1 MRFHLHYSD
10 NNTTPERWPPPWSHA
25 RAGGTVVDMIEGL
38 TDALR
43 DRYRVEALVGRG
55 GMATV
60 YRAVDLRHDR
70 VVAIKVMNPTF
81 AETVGRDRFLR
92 EIRVTAGL
100 SHPHILALHDS
111 GDVADPHDS
120 AGGRLLFYVMPFVD
134 GVSLRER
141 LTAQP
146 RLSLDEVRKITREV
160 GSALSYAHSRGIV
173 HRDIKPENI
182 LLAGYSSEDTKV
194 AWNTLVADFGIAAPT
209 ATHAE
214 HLTGT
219 GIAVGSPQ
227 YMSPEQAVGDRVD
240 HRSDVYALGC
250 VVYEML
256 EGAPPRGVP
265 TFKRGVAPAI
275 ARAVLRALATDPG
288 DRFGDVRE
296 FVDAIDA
303 RAKTA
308 AVSWMRP
315 LLWASAAA
323 VVALVAVWS
332 ALSHRPVARGAAMT
346 RDSLALALYNRGRA
360 NVNTRNASNMRDA
373 ITEFSRAIERDSAFA
388 LAWAGLA
395 RAAEMAV
402 RRGFAIPGR
411 SPDSLI
417 ALAIGASQR
426 AVALDS
432 SAGEVWLVRARVME
446 SVEPTSRTAVL
457 NDLRRALAADSTNGE
472 VWFALGRAREE
483 ILDSAGARAAYGK
496 SLKLDPR
503 RLDLLAWLAL
513 HFLWSGQPADGIMW
527 TDSALAVD
535 PTYELAREA
544 AVQLATELRDWPL
557 AERHLL
563 ALQRVAQGPDRMV
576 PLADAARLAALR
588 GDAATA
594 QRFAGAAE
602 RLVDSTTLTM
612 HQSVFL
618 GVAFSAAGDT
628 ARAYRWLTSF
638 SPRGDVH
645 FQLHLH
651 REPAL
656 VWLRDPQYRSLLSP

>member
-1 MRFHLHYSD
+1 
-10 NNTTPERWPPPWSHA
+10 
-25 RAGGTVVDMIEGL
+25 MIERL

-70 VVAIKVMNPTF
+70 VVAIKVMNPEF

-111 GDVADPHDS
+111 GDVEDPRDS
-120 AGGRLLFYVMPFVD
+120 AGGRLLFCVMPFVD

-141 LTAQP
+141 LGTQP
-146 RLSLDEVRKITREV
+146 RLSLDEVRKIIREV
-160 GSALSYAHSRGIV
+160 GGALSYAHSRGIV

-182 LLAGYSSEDTKV
+182 LLAGYSPGDAEAS
-194 AWNTLVADFGIAAPT
+194 WNTLVADFGIAAPT

-240 HRSDVYALGC
+240 HRSDIWALGC
-250 VVYEML
+250 AVYEML

-265 TFKRGVAPAI
+265 SFKRGVSPAI

-288 DRFGDVRE
+288 DRFADVRA

-303 RAKTA
+303 RAKI
-308 AVSWMRP
+308 SWMRP

-323 VVALVAVWS
+323 LIALVAAWS
-332 ALSHRPVARGAAMT
+332 ALARRPVVRGPAMT
-346 RDSLALALYNRGRA
+346 KDTLALALYNRGRA
-360 NVNTRNASNMRDA
+360 NVATRNASNVRDA
-373 ITEFSRAIERDSAFA
+373 FAEFSRAIERDSGFA
-388 LAWAGLA
+388 LAWSGLA
-395 RAAEMAV
+395 RAAQMAV
-402 RRGFAIPGR
+402 QRGFAIPGR

-417 ALAIGASQR
+417 ALAIAASQR
-426 AVALDS
+426 GVALDS
-432 SAGEVWLVRARVME
+432 SATDVWLVRARVME

-457 NDLRRALAADSTNGE
+457 NDLRRALAADSTSGE

-483 ILDSAGARAAYGK
+483 VLDSAGARAAYVK
-496 SLKLDPR
+496 ALALDPG

-513 HFLWSGQPADGIMW
+513 HFLWSGHPADGIKW
-527 TDSALAVD
+527 ADSALAVD
-535 PTYELAREA
+535 PTYELARSA
-544 AVQLATELRDWPL
+544 AVQLAIELRQWPL

-563 ALQRVAQGPDRMV
+563 ALQRVAQGPDRAV
-576 PLADAARLAALR
+576 PLALAARLAALR
-588 GDAATA
+588 GDPATA
-594 QRFAGAAE
+594 RRLAAAAE
-602 RLVDSTTLTM
+602 RLVDSTALTL

-618 GVAFSAAGDT
+618 GVAFSATDT
-628 ARAYRWLTSF
+628 TRAYRWLASF

-656 VWLRDPQYRSLLSP
+656 AWLRDPEYRGLLSP

>member
-1 MRFHLHYSD
+1 
-10 NNTTPERWPPPWSHA
+10 
-25 RAGGTVVDMIEGL
+25 MIERL
-38 TDALR
+38 TNALR

-70 VVAIKVMNPTF
+70 VVAIKVMNPDF

-111 GDVADPHDS
+111 GDVADSRNS

-141 LTAQP
+141 LAAQP
-146 RLSLDEVRKITREV
+146 RLSLDEVRKIVREV
-160 GSALSYAHSRGIV
+160 GGALSYAHSRGIV

-182 LLAGYSSEDTKV
+182 LLAGYSPGDTRA

-209 ATHAE
+209 ATRAE

-256 EGAPPRGVP
+256 EGTPPRGVP
-265 TFKRGVAPAI
+265 TFKRGLSPAI
-275 ARAVLRALATDPG
+275 ARAVLRALATDPA
-288 DRFGDVRE
+288 DRFADVRA

-303 RAKTA
+303 RAKTTA
-308 AVSWMRP
+308 ASWLRP

-323 VVALVAVWS
+323 LVALVAAWS
-332 ALSHRPVARGAAMT
+332 VLSRRPAARGPAMT
-346 RDSLALALYNRGRA
+346 KDTLALALYNRGRA
-360 NVNTRNASNMRDA
+360 NVATRNASNVREA
-373 ITEFSRAIERDSAFA
+373 ISEFSYAIERDSGFA
-388 LAWAGLA
+388 LAWSGLA
-395 RAAEMAV
+395 LAAQLAV
-402 RRGFAIPGR
+402 QRGFAIPGR

-417 ALAIGASQR
+417 ALAIAASQR
-426 AVALDS
+426 AVVLDS
-432 SAGEVWLVRARVME
+432 SAGDVWLVRARVME
-446 SVEPTSRTAVL
+446 SVEPTSRAAVL

-472 VWFALGRAREE
+472 VWFALARAREE
-483 ILDSAGARAAYGK
+483 VLDSAGAHAAYVK
-496 SLKLDPR
+496 ALALDPS

-513 HFLWSGQPADGIMW
+513 HFLWSGRPAVGLTW
-527 TDSALAVD
+527 ADSALAID
-535 PTYELAREA
+535 PTYELARNA
-544 AVQLATELRDWPL
+544 AVQLAIELRDWPL

-563 ALQRVAQGPDRMV
+563 ALQRTAQGPDRV
-576 PLADAARLAALR
+576 NPLAHAARLAALR

-594 QRFAGAAE
+594 RGLAAAAE
-602 RLVDSTTLTM
+602 RLADSTTLTL

-628 ARAYRWLTSF
+628 SRAYRWLASF

-645 FQLHLH
+645 FQLHVH

-656 VWLRDPQYRSLLSP
+656 AWLRDSPYRSLLSP

>member
-1 MRFHLHYSD
+1 
-10 NNTTPERWPPPWSHA
+10 
-25 RAGGTVVDMIEGL
+25 MIERL

-70 VVAIKVMNPTF
+70 VVAIKVMNPEF

-111 GDVADPHDS
+111 GDVEDPRDS

-141 LTAQP
+141 LGTQP
-146 RLSLDEVRKITREV
+146 RLSLDEVRKIIREV
-160 GSALSYAHSRGIV
+160 GGALSYAHSRGIV

-182 LLAGYSSEDTKV
+182 LLAGYSPGDAEAS
-194 AWNTLVADFGIAAPT
+194 WNTLVADFGIAAPT

-240 HRSDVYALGC
+240 HRSDIWALGC
-250 VVYEML
+250 AVYEML

-265 TFKRGVAPAI
+265 SFKRGVSPAI

-288 DRFGDVRE
+288 DRFADVRA

-303 RAKTA
+303 RAKI
-308 AVSWMRP
+308 SWMRP

-323 VVALVAVWS
+323 LIALVAAWS
-332 ALSHRPVARGAAMT
+332 ALARRPVVRGPAMT
-346 RDSLALALYNRGRA
+346 KDTLALALYNRGRA
-360 NVNTRNASNMRDA
+360 NVATRNASNVRDA
-373 ITEFSRAIERDSAFA
+373 FAEFSRAIERDSGFA
-388 LAWAGLA
+388 LAWSGLA
-395 RAAEMAV
+395 RAAQMAV
-402 RRGFAIPGR
+402 QRGFAIPGR

-417 ALAIGASQR
+417 ALAIAASQR
-426 AVALDS
+426 GVALDS
-432 SAGEVWLVRARVME
+432 SATDVWLVRARVME

-457 NDLRRALAADSTNGE
+457 NDLRRALAADSTSGE

-483 ILDSAGARAAYGK
+483 VLDSAGARAAYVK
-496 SLKLDPR
+496 ALALDPG

-513 HFLWSGQPADGIMW
+513 HFLWSGHPADGIKW
-527 TDSALAVD
+527 ADSALAVD
-535 PTYELAREA
+535 PTYELARSA
-544 AVQLATELRDWPL
+544 AVQLAIELRQWPL

-563 ALQRVAQGPDRMV
+563 ALQRVAQGPDRAV
-576 PLADAARLAALR
+576 PLALAARLAALR
-588 GDAATA
+588 GDPATA
-594 QRFAGAAE
+594 RRLAAAAE
-602 RLVDSTTLTM
+602 RLVDSTALTL

-618 GVAFSAAGDT
+618 GVAFSATDT
-628 ARAYRWLTSF
+628 TRAYRWLASF

-656 VWLRDPQYRSLLSP
+656 AWLRDPEYRGLLSP

>member
-1 MRFHLHYSD
+1 
-10 NNTTPERWPPPWSHA
+10 
-25 RAGGTVVDMIEGL
+25 MIERL

-70 VVAIKVMNPTF
+70 VVAIKVMNPDF

-111 GDVADPHDS
+111 GDVGDPRDS

-141 LTAQP
+141 LGMQP
-146 RLSLDEVRKITREV
+146 RLSLDEVRKIVREV
-160 GSALSYAHSRGIV
+160 GGALSYAHSRGVV

-182 LLAGYSSEDTKV
+182 LLAGYSPGDAKAS
-194 AWNTLVADFGIAAPT
+194 WNTLVTDFGIAAPT
-209 ATHAE
+209 AAHAE

-219 GIAVGSPQ
+219 GVAVGSPQ

-240 HRSDVYALGC
+240 HRSDIWALGC

-265 TFKRGVAPAI
+265 SFKREVSPAI
-275 ARAVLRALATDPG
+275 ARAVLRALATDPD
-288 DRFGDVRE
+288 DRFADVRE
-296 FVDAIDA
+296 FVDAIDTRA
-303 RAKTA
+303 RTTP
-308 AVSWMRP
+308 SWMRP
-315 LLWASAAA
+315 LVWASTA
-323 VVALVAVWS
+323 VLVALVAAWS
-332 ALSHRPVARGAAMT
+332 VRSRHPKALARGMT
-346 RDSLALALYNRGRA
+346 NDTLALALYNRGRA
-360 NVNTRNASNMRDA
+360 NVATRNEVNVRDA
-373 ITEFSRAIERDSAFA
+373 VAEFSRAIERDSAFA
-388 LAWAGLA
+388 LAWSGLA
-395 RAAEMAV
+395 RAAQMAV
-402 RRGFAIPGR
+402 QRGFAIPGR

-417 ALAIGASQR
+417 ALAIAASER
-426 AVALDS
+426 AVTLDS
-432 SAGEVWLVRARVME
+432 SASDVWLVRARVME
-446 SVEPTSRTAVL
+446 SMEPTSRTAVL
-457 NDLRRALAADSTNGE
+457 NDLRRALAADSTDGE

-483 ILDSAGARAAYGK
+483 VLDSAGARAAYSK
-496 SLKLDPR
+496 ALALDPK

-513 HFLWSGQPADGIMW
+513 HFLWSSHPADGMRW
-527 TDSALAVD
+527 ADSALAID
-535 PTYELAREA
+535 PTYELARNA
-544 AVQLATELRDWPL
+544 AVQLAIELRDWPL

-563 ALQRVAQGPDRMV
+563 ALQRVAQGPDRVV
-576 PLADAARLAALR
+576 PLGDAARLAALR
-588 GDAATA
+588 GDTATA
-594 QRFAGAAE
+594 RRFAAAAE
-602 RLVDSTTLTM
+602 RLVDSTSLTL

-618 GVAFSAAGDT
+618 GMAFSSRGDT
-628 ARAYRWLTSF
+628 ARAYRWLASY

-656 VWLRDPQYRSLLSP
+656 AWLRDARYRDLLAP

>member
-1 MRFHLHYSD
+1 
-10 NNTTPERWPPPWSHA
+10 
-25 RAGGTVVDMIEGL
+25 MIERL
-38 TDALR
+38 TDALG

-70 VVAIKVMNPTF
+70 VVAIKVMNPDF

-111 GDVADPHDS
+111 GRIEAPGNTAD
-120 AGGRLLFYVMPFVD
+120 GRLLFYVMPFVD
-134 GVSLRER
+134 GVSLRDR
-141 LTAQP
+141 LGSQP
-146 RLSLDEVRKITREV
+146 RLSLDEVRKIVREV
-160 GSALSYAHSRGIV
+160 GGALSYAHSQGIV

-182 LLAGYSSEDTKV
+182 LLAGYSTGGAKP

-209 ATHAE
+209 ATQAE

-227 YMSPEQAVGDRVD
+227 YMSPEQAVGARVD
-240 HRSDVYALGC
+240 HRSDIWALGC

-256 EGAPPRGVP
+256 EGTPPRGVP
-265 TFKRGVAPAI
+265 SFKRGISPAI

-288 DRFGDVRE
+288 HRFADVRE

-303 RAKTA
+303 AAETTA
-308 AVSWMRP
+308 SSWMRP
-315 LLWASAAA
+315 LLWASAVA
-323 VVALVAVWS
+323 VVAVWS
-332 ALSHRPVARGAAMT
+332 ALSLRPVARGRAMT
-346 RDSLALALYNRGRA
+346 KDTLALALYNRGRA
-360 NVNTRNASNMRDA
+360 NVATRNAANVRDA
-373 ITEFSRAIERDSAFA
+373 FAEFSRAIERDSGFA
-388 LAWAGLA
+388 LAWSGLA
-395 RAAEMAV
+395 RAAQMAV
-402 RRGFAIPGR
+402 QRGFAIPGR

-417 ALAIGASQR
+417 TVAIAASQR
-426 AVALDS
+426 AVTLDS
-432 SAGEVWLVRARVME
+432 TVGEVWLVRARVME

-457 NDLRRALAADSTNGE
+457 NDLRRALATDSTDGE

-483 ILDSAGARAAYGK
+483 ILDSAGARVAYVK
-496 SLKLDPR
+496 ALELDPR
-503 RLDLLAWLAL
+503 RPDLLAWLAL
-513 HFLWSGQPADGIMW
+513 HFLWSDRPADGIKW
-527 TDSALAVD
+527 ADSALAVD
-535 PTYELAREA
+535 PTYELARNA
-544 AVQLATELRDWPL
+544 AVQLAIELRDWPL

-563 ALQRVAQGPDRMV
+563 ALQRVAQGPDRV
-576 PLADAARLAALR
+576 NPLAHAARLAALR
-588 GDAATA
+588 GDAASA
-594 QRFAGAAE
+594 RRFAAAAE
-602 RLVDSTTLTM
+602 RLADSTTLTS

-628 ARAYRWLTSF
+628 ARAYRWLAAF
-638 SPRGDVH
+638 SPRADVH

-656 VWLRDPQYRSLLSP
+656 AWLRKPRYRGLLSP

>member
-1 MRFHLHYSD
+1 
-10 NNTTPERWPPPWSHA
+10 
-25 RAGGTVVDMIEGL
+25 MIERL

-70 VVAIKVMNPTF
+70 VVAIKVMNPDF

-111 GDVADPHDS
+111 GDIEDPRNSAD
-120 AGGRLLFYVMPFVD
+120 GRLLFYVMPFVD

-141 LTAQP
+141 LGTQP
-146 RLSLDEVRKITREV
+146 PLSLDEVRKIVREV
-160 GSALSYAHSRGIV
+160 GGALSYAHSRGIV

-182 LLAGYSSEDTKV
+182 LLAGYSPSDAKA

-209 ATHAE
+209 ATQAE

-240 HRSDVYALGC
+240 HRSDIWALGC

-256 EGAPPRGVP
+256 EGTPPRGVP
-265 TFKRGVAPAI
+265 SFKRKVSPAI

-288 DRFGDVRE
+288 NRFADVRE

-303 RAKTA
+303 AAKATA
-308 AVSWMRP
+308 SSWMRP

-323 VVALVAVWS
+323 VVAAVAAWS
-332 ALSHRPVARGAAMT
+332 ALSLRPVARGPAIT
-346 RDSLALALYNRGRA
+346 KDTLALGLYNRGRA
-360 NVNTRNASNMRDA
+360 NVATRNASNVRDA
-373 ITEFSRAIERDSAFA
+373 VDEFSRAIERDSGFA
-388 LAWAGLA
+388 PAWSGLA
-395 RAAEMAV
+395 RAAQMAV
-402 RRGFAIPGR
+402 QRGFAIPGR

-417 ALAIGASQR
+417 ALAIAASQR

-432 SAGEVWLVRARVME
+432 SASDVWLVRARVME

-457 NDLRRALAADSTNGE
+457 NDLRRALAADSTDGE

-483 ILDSAGARAAYGK
+483 VLDSAGARAAYVK
-496 SLKLDPR
+496 ALELDPK

-513 HFLWSGQPADGIMW
+513 HFLWSDRPADGIQW
-527 TDSALAVD
+527 ADSALAVD
-535 PTYELAREA
+535 PTYELARNA
-544 AVQLATELRDWPL
+544 AVQLAIELRDWPL

-563 ALQRVAQGPDRMV
+563 ALQRVAQGPDRV
-576 PLADAARLAALR
+576 NPLSHAARLAALR

-594 QRFAGAAE
+594 RRFAAAAE
-602 RLVDSTTLTM
+602 RLVDSTGLTL

-618 GVAFSAAGDT
+618 GVALSAAGDT
-628 ARAYRWLTSF
+628 ARAHRWLGSF

-656 VWLRDPQYRSLLSP
+656 AWLRDPRYRGLLSP

>member
-1 MRFHLHYSD
+1 
-10 NNTTPERWPPPWSHA
+10 
-25 RAGGTVVDMIEGL
+25 MIERL

-43 DRYRVEALVGRG
+43 DRYRIEALVGRG

-70 VVAIKVMNPTF
+70 VVAIKVMNPDF

-92 EIRVTAGL
+92 EIRITAGL

-111 GDVADPHDS
+111 GDAADPRDS
-120 AGGRLLFYVMPFVD
+120 TGGRLLFYVMPFVD

-141 LTAQP
+141 LGAPP
-146 RLSLDEVRKITREV
+146 RLSLHEVRKIIREV

-182 LLAGYSSEDTKV
+182 LLAGYSPGDAEAS
-194 AWNTLVADFGIAAPT
+194 WNTLVADFGIAAPT
-209 ATHAE
+209 AMRAE

-219 GIAVGSPQ
+219 GVVVGSPQ

-240 HRSDVYALGC
+240 HRSDIWALGS

-265 TFKRGVAPAI
+265 SFKRRASPTI
-275 ARAVLRALATDPG
+275 ARAVLRALATDPAN
-288 DRFGDVRE
+288 RFADVRE
-296 FVDAIDA
+296 FVDAIEA
-303 RAKTA
+303 RAKATA
-308 AVSWMRP
+308 WLWMRP

-323 VVALVAVWS
+323 LVALVAAWT
-332 ALSHRPVARGAAMT
+332 ALSRRPVARGRAMT
-346 RDSLALALYNRGRA
+346 KDTLALALYNRGRA
-360 NVNTRNASNMRDA
+360 NVATRNASNVREA
-373 ITEFSRAIERDSAFA
+373 ISEFSRAIERDSGFA
-388 LAWAGLA
+388 LAWSGLA
-395 RAAEMAV
+395 RAASMALQ
-402 RRGFAIPGR
+402 RGFAIPGR

-417 ALAIGASQR
+417 ALAIAASQR

-432 SAGEVWLVRARVME
+432 SAGDVWLVRARVME

-457 NDLRRALAADSTNGE
+457 NDLRRALAADSTDGE

-483 ILDSAGARAAYGK
+483 VLDSAGARSAYARA
-496 SLKLDPR
+496 LALDPR

-513 HFLWSGQPADGIMW
+513 HFLWSGQPADGIKW
-527 TDSALAVD
+527 ADSALAVD
-535 PTYELAREA
+535 PTYELARNA
-544 AVQLATELRDWPL
+544 AVQLAIELRDWPL

-563 ALQRVAQGPDRMV
+563 AFQRVAQGPDRVV
-576 PLADAARLAALR
+576 PLAHAARLAALR
-588 GDAATA
+588 GNGATA
-594 QRFAGAAE
+594 RRFAAEAE
-602 RLVDSTTLTM
+602 RLADSTALTL

-618 GVAFSAAGDT
+618 GVAFAAAGDT
-628 ARAYRWLTSF
+628 ARASRWLASF

-656 VWLRDPQYRSLLSP
+656 VWLRAPRYRSLLSP

>member
-1 MRFHLHYSD
+1 
-10 NNTTPERWPPPWSHA
+10 
-25 RAGGTVVDMIEGL
+25 MIERL
-38 TDALR
+38 TDTLG

-70 VVAIKVMNPTF
+70 VVAIKVMNPDF
-81 AETVGRDRFLR
+81 AQTVGRDRFLR

-111 GDVADPHDS
+111 GDVEDPRDS

-141 LTAQP
+141 LGAQP
-146 RLSLDEVRKITREV
+146 RLSLDEVRKIVREV

-182 LLAGYSSEDTKV
+182 LLAGYSPSDAE
-194 AWNTLVADFGIAAPT
+194 ASWNTLVGDFGIAAQT
-209 ATHAE
+209 ATQAE

-227 YMSPEQAVGDRVD
+227 YMSPEQAVGEGVD
-240 HRSDVYALGC
+240 HRSDIWALGC

-256 EGAPPRGVP
+256 EGSPPRGVP
-265 TFKRGVAPAI
+265 AFKSGVSPAI
-275 ARAVLRALATDPG
+275 ARAVLRALASDP
-288 DRFGDVRE
+288 DERFSNVRE

-303 RAKTA
+303 PPKTIA
-308 AVSWMRP
+308 ASRMRP

-323 VVALVAVWS
+323 LIALVAIWS
-332 ALSHRPVARGAAMT
+332 AWARGSVARGPAMT
-346 RDSLALALYNRGRA
+346 KDTRALALYRRGRA
-360 NVNTRNASNMRDA
+360 DVATRNEANMRDA
-373 ITEFSRAIERDSAFA
+373 VTEFSRAIERDSGFA
-388 LAWAGLA
+388 LAWSGLA
-395 RAAEMAV
+395 RAAQMAV
-402 RRGFAIPGR
+402 QRGFVIPGR
-411 SPDSLI
+411 STDSLI
-417 ALAIGASQR
+417 ALSIAASQR

-432 SAGEVWLVRARVME
+432 SAADVWLVRARVME
-446 SVEPTSRTAVL
+446 NVEPTSRTAVL
-457 NDLRRALAADSTNGE
+457 NDLRRARAADSTDGE

-483 ILDSAGARAAYGK
+483 VLDSAGARAAFVK
-496 SLKLDPR
+496 ALSLDPR
-503 RLDLLAWLAL
+503 RLELLAWFAL
-513 HFLWSGQPADGIMW
+513 HFLWSGHPADGIKW
-527 TDSALAVD
+527 ADSALTVD
-535 PTYELAREA
+535 PTYELARDA
-544 AVQLATELRDWPL
+544 AVQLAIESRDWPL

-563 ALQRVAQGPDRMV
+563 ALQRVAQGPDRVV
-576 PLADAARLAALR
+576 PLAHAARLAALR
-588 GDAATA
+588 GNAATA
-594 QRFAGAAE
+594 RRSAADAERFAG
-602 RLVDSTTLTM
+602 STKLTL

-618 GVAFSAAGDT
+618 GEAFSAAGDT
-628 ARAYRWLTSF
+628 ARAYRWLAAF

-656 VWLRDPQYRSLLSP
+656 AWLQDPRYRGLLSP